1 MTALDISADIIDIR
15 DIIERIEGL
24 EVELE
29 QCPDNFTFKDGE
41 ELRTLTAIMAELA
54 GYGGDEQWRGDWYP
68 LTLIRDSYF
77 RDYAQELAEDIGA
90 VDRNASWPNNCIDW
104 DQAARD
110 LRVDYSLVEIDGA
123 TYLYR

>member
-1 MTALDISADIIDIR
+1 MTALDISTDIIDIR

-29 QCPDNFTFKDGE
+29 QCPDNFTFEDGE

-54 GYGGDEQWRGDWYP
+54 GYGGDEQWRDDWYP

-110 LRVDYSLVEIDGA
+110 LRVDYSSVEIDGI